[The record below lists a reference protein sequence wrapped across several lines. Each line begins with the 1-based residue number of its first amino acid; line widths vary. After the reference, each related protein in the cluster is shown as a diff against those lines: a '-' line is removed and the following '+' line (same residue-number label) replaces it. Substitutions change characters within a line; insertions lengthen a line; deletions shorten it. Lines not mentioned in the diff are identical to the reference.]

1 MESNF
6 ISCTVLSL
14 WTEFLKIAKQE
25 VGTQVVETW
34 FKCVTLENWNSECK
48 EVVLCAPNQ
57 FVSNW
62 VSRNYLETLKTGLGR
77 LLNTSDF
84 KITFK
89 QSTFYPQEVEILDT
103 KNFENNSSTKNID
116 LEPGQ
121 EEKPKIWP
129 ARPDKNQASH
139 QAAMIISMD
148 SNRADKENP
157 FSKKELSAKK
167 IGICPEYSFENFIIG
182 PHNHLAYSASL
193 AVSRGAIK
201 GYNPLFIYG
210 KTGLGK
216 THLLNCIGNET
227 KEIRPSAKIV
237 YKTSDKFVDEFIRS
251 IRFDKIH
258 HFKEKYCA
266 TDLLLIDDIQFLSQK
281 EQTQEIFFHIFNS
294 MHEQNKQIV
303 LSSDMPP
310 SQIRGLQERLKSRFE
325 WGLIA
330 DIQPPAFETRIAILM
345 KKADAMGI
353 NISHSVA
360 EKIASRVNSNIR
372 ELEGTLTR
380 LSTISI
386 LKGIPISIDL
396 IDRELKEQKSCE
408 FKSGICPNELL
419 RSVAKAYAITPVD
432 IKSKRRDNTISTARQ
447 LTMYLLRKHS
457 SFSLRTIG
465 EFLGGRSHAT
475 VLHAIDNISLK
486 VTKDPVFSK
495 KVNVI
500 VDSFPQNDCA

>member
-1 MESNF
+1 M
-6 ISCTVLSL
+6 LSL

-34 FKCVTLENWNSECK
+34 FKCVTLENWNSDRR
-48 EVVLCAPNQ
+48 EVILCAPNQ

-62 VSRNYLETLKTGLGR
+62 VSRNYLETLKSGLGR

-89 QSTFYPQEVEILDT
+89 QSTFGLNTQAAPQKKTLDPEHVANEHELSTAPNVE
-103 KNFENNSSTKNID
+103 KE
-116 LEPGQ
+116 
-121 EEKPKIWP
+121 KIWP
-129 ARPDKNQASH
+129 ARPDKPAAH
-139 QAAMIISMD
+139 QAAMIIAMD
-148 SNRADKENP
+148 FNNQAEKENK

-167 IGICPEYSFENFIIG
+167 IGICPQYSFENFIVG

-330 DIQPPAFETRIAILM
+330 DIQPPGFETRIAILI
-345 KKADAMGI
+345 KKAEEMGI
-353 NISHSVA
+353 DITHAIA
-360 EKIASRVNSNIR
+360 EQIASRVNSNIR

-386 LKGIPISIDL
+386 LRGVPISHEL
-396 IDRELKEQKSCE
+396 IERELKEQKNNDL
-408 FKSGICPNELL
+408 KAGICPNELL
-419 RSVAKAYAITPVD
+419 RSVAKVYAISPID
-432 IKSKRRDNTISTARQ
+432 IKSRKRDTSISVARQ
-447 LTMYLLRKHS
+447 VTMYLLRKHS
-457 SFSLRTIG
+457 GFSLRTIG
-465 EFLGGRSHAT
+465 EFLGGRNHAT
-475 VLHAIDNISLK
+475 VLYAIESVSSRI
-486 VTKDPVFSK
+486 TKDSLFSK
-495 KVNVI
+495 KVNEI
-500 VDSFPQNDCA
+500 VDSFAQNGCS

>member
-1 MESNF
+1 M
-6 ISCTVLSL
+6 LSL

-62 VSRNYLETLKTGLGR
+62 VSRNYLETLKSGLGR

-89 QSTFYPQEVEILDT
+89 QSTFYQGKEVILEKKMT
-103 KNFENNSSTKNID
+103 ENDSSVECVNLD
-116 LEPGQ
+116 LE
-121 EEKPKIWP
+121 EEKTKVWP

-148 SNRADKENP
+148 SNRTDKENP

-167 IGICPEYSFENFIIG
+167 VGICPEYSFENFIIG

-227 KEIRPSAKIV
+227 REIRPSAKIV

-353 NISHSVA
+353 SINHAAA
-360 EKIASRVNSNIR
+360 EKIASRINSNIR

-386 LKGIPISIDL
+386 LKGIPISVDL

-408 FKSGICPNELL
+408 FQSGICPNELL
-419 RSVAKAYAITPVD
+419 RAVAKAYATTPIE
-432 IKSKRRDNTISTARQ
+432 IKSKKRDTTISTARQ
-447 LTMYLLRKHS
+447 MTMYLLRKHS
-457 SFSLRTIG
+457 AFSLRTIG

-475 VLHAIDNISLK
+475 VLHAIENISIK
-486 VTKDPVFSK
+486 ISKDPIFSK
-495 KVNVI
+495 KINGI
-500 VDSFPQNDCA
+500 IDSFPQNGCE